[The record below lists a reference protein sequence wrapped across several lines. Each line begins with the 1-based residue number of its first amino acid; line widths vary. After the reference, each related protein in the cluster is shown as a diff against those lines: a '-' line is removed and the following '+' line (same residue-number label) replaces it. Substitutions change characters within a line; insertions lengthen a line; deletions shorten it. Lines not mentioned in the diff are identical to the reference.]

1 MWRVSSEKGY
11 LSIKGDEVYVVV
23 DPTSVPEDVIDL
35 DFVILTKRPKNKK
48 VVEEILESSKAT
60 LVGSPKSV
68 KPYSS
73 EHYVDEVKRVRGL
86 ATGLWVANV
95 KGGIVIG
102 IGDSEDYI
110 IIISSKSQRGEAE
123 RLGEEIY
130 GRRGRVVEA
139 SNIEYEEVG

>member
-11 LSIKGDEVYVVV
+11 LRIKGDEVYAVV
-23 DPTSVPEDVIDL
+23 DPTSVPEDAIDL
-35 DFVILTKRPKNKK
+35 DFVILTKRPKNKR
-48 VVEEILESSKAT
+48 VVEEILESSKAA

-68 KPYSS
+68 RPYSS
-73 EHYVDEVKRVRGL
+73 EHYVDEVKGVRGL

-102 IGDSEDYI
+102 VGDSDDYI
-110 IIISSKSQRGEAE
+110 IIISNEGQREEAE

-130 GRRGRVVEA
+130 GRRGRVVKA
-139 SNIEYEEVG
+139 ANIEYEEVG